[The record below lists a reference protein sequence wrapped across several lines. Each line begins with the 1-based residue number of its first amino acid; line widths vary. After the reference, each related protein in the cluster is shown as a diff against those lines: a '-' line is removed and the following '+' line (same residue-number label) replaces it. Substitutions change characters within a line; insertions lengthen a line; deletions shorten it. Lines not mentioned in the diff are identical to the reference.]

1 MMKTAQP
8 QYRVSVAGGGGL
20 GRVRAITTSKP
31 NDRGRSASLIATEAL
46 DP

>member
-8 QYRVSVAGGGGL
+8 PYRVSVAGGGGP
-20 GRVRAITTSKP
+20 GRVPAITTSKP
-31 NDRGRSASLIATEAL
+31 NDRGRAASLIATEAL